1 MTQTK
6 KDNARYRRRIAK
18 SERIRDRLLVVLA
31 DRSTDGSGVLE
42 PIRWGTVAHG
52 THCREGEAGYN
63 VYLAGKMEDTPRSQP
78 ISTQRQGIAAQA
90 VQGSVKE
97 PVGQAEI
104 DGPPMLIGKSS
115 LRRIEELARV
125 PERVFTSLAH
135 KIDLYL
141 LGKSFQQVRKSKSAG
156 VDKVT
161 AREYV
166 EHLGKNL
173 YNLHQRLERG
183 QYVAQPVKRIWIEK
197 EGGKK
202 RPIGISALEDK
213 IVQKAAATILNVV
226 YDGKF
231 HPFSHGFREGHSQH
245 EAIIELREQCQ
256 KMNVN
261 WIVDADVTGF
271 FDNIS
276 KKLLHE
282 IITQRVNDGGMLRLV
297 GKWLHAGVSE
307 EGELSYPEKGTPQGA
322 VISPTLSN
330 IFLHTVLDEWF
341 VKELNPSLTNLRL

>member
-282 IITQRVNDGGMLRLV
+282 IITQRVNDGGILRLV